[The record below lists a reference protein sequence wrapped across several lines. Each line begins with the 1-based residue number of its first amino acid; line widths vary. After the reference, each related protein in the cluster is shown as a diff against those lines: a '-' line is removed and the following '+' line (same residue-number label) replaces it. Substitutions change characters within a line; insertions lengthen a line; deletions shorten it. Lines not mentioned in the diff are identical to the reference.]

1 MSNVLFWGIKAI
13 FEVAGEAH
21 CFSMSCHWE
30 YVGSTS
36 LPSPF
41 YLKLLG
47 NSYPFIHMCH
57 RSTFLWYIKTFVIW
71 FAWFSSVVSLSSES
85 WIVLFNNSIG
95 AKVLM
100 ISITFKAYWRG
111 SGKGG
116 EWRDD
121 RKREEGKVWR
131 IIWKDMH
138 MHRWKNNGNFK
149 VTVANIDIYWRK
161 SEFSIAWG
169 NIMGH

>member
-13 FEVAGEAH
+13 FAVAGEAH

-47 NSYPFIHMCH
+47 NAYPFIHMCH
-57 RSTFLWYIKTFVIW
+57 KSTFLWYIKTFVIW
-71 FAWFSSVVSLSSES
+71 FAWFSSVVSPSSES

-95 AKVLM
+95 AKALM

-111 SGKGG
+111 SGKRGG
-116 EWRDD
+116 MEGWQEKGR
-121 RKREEGKVWR
+121 RES
-131 IIWKDMH
+131 M
-138 MHRWKNNGNFK
+138 KNNLERYAHAQMK
-149 VTVANIDIYWRK
+149 EQW
-161 SEFSIAWG
+161 
-169 NIMGH
+169 